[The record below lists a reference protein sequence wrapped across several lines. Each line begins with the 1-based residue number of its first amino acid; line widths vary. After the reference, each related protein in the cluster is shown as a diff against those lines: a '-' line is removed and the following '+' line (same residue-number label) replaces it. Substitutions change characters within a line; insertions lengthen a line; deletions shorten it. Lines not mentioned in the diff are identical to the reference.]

1 MSDIF
6 ITGNV
11 KIITREMLEKIKCTG
26 KIVLW
31 GETLLQTKE
40 EKRIVV
46 FPYREEDEEYRGIF
60 RSYHFE
66 TTVYFSNSLDGKK
79 RLLDELE
86 KLENTLYS
94 AALNGVKQFVYL
106 TTNDYVGQKNETTR
120 TKLLFTCEEIC
131 RQFAEEKGMNVL
143 ILRLP
148 YLYSVEESECRLAEI
163 LKTAE
168 SQNEIVLDGS
178 RQRIVDFLCQED
190 LGELLSRI
198 CDETAEGFRIAG
210 IPGGNAME
218 LERLGQILTEKTGI
232 RTVKYSGY
240 QEAVPK
246 SMPDT
251 TMKEWYGWFPQH
263 SLEEDMQEV
272 IAMLEENKIRRK
284 KKRRKH
290 IRHEKVKTFFQVGIE
305 IVVLFLLAEFLISWT
320 KDNYRIDYVDF
331 RLLFVV
337 TMGIIHGTGAGI
349 VSSVLAAAG
358 YFARDAM
365 QSNWQIIFFNIENW
379 MPFAAYFLSGTIT
392 GHVRD
397 KNNDIIK
404 FLKAQQ
410 KILEN
415 KYHFLSNLYTKTLEN
430 KEEFG
435 RQIIGYE
442 DSFGRLYQVV
452 RKLNSTMTDDI
463 FYEAIYSIEEILDT
477 TSAAIYTIGENIHF
491 ARLNVCSR
499 EMNER
504 LSKSLNLEKYP
515 VLAESL
521 RQNRN
526 WYNAEGFGDYP
537 AYAAPIWKNG
547 KLCGAVVLWNVRA
560 NQMKMDFYNKFCILS
575 GLIQDALLR
584 AIEYRKQ
591 KAAEQM
597 IGGTKILKPKYF
609 EEILARKEKM
619 GKEGL
624 SDYALLEMVLPEK
637 SLHQFG
643 ELAAEGIRS
652 TDVVGMRA
660 DGKPYLLLNQAT
672 GKSLETVGKR
682 LEEKG
687 IKLINREV
695 QE

>member
-11 KIITREMLEKIKCTG
+11 KAITKDMLEKVKCTG
-26 KIVLW
+26 KIVLC
-31 GETLLQTKE
+31 GETALQPRD
-40 EKRIVV
+40 EKGIVV
-46 FPYREEDEEYRGIF
+46 FPYRDEEEEYRGIF

-66 TTVYFSNSLDGKK
+66 TTVFFSKSLDGKK
-79 RLLDELE
+79 RLSDELE

-94 AALNGVKQFVYL
+94 AAFCGVKQFVYL

-120 TKLLFTCEEIC
+120 TKLLYTCEEIC
-131 RQFAEEKGMNVL
+131 RQFAQQKDMSVL
-143 ILRLP
+143 ILRVP
-148 YLYSVEESECRLAEI
+148 YFYSIEESDCRLTEI
-163 LKTAE
+163 IKSAE

-178 RQRIVDFLCQED
+178 RQRKVDFLCLDD

-198 CDETAEGFRIAG
+198 CDEPVEGFQIANVF
-210 IPGGNAME
+210 GGNEME
-218 LERLGQILTEKTGI
+218 SEQLGQILSEKTGI
-232 RTVKYSGY
+232 TTVKYSGY
-240 QEAVPK
+240 REAVPK
-246 SMPDT
+246 SMQDT
-251 TMKEWYGWFPQH
+251 TLKELYSWFPRH
-263 SLEEDMQEV
+263 LLEEDLGEV
-272 IAMLEENKIRRK
+272 VSTLEENKTQVK
-284 KKRRKH
+284 KKCRKH
-290 IRHEKVKTFFQVGIE
+290 IRHEKIKTFFQVGIE
-305 IVVLFLLAEFLISWT
+305 IVVLFLLTEFLISWT

-349 VSSVLAAAG
+349 VSSILAAAG
-358 YFARDAM
+358 YFARDAI
-365 QSNWQIIFFNIENW
+365 QNNWQIIFFNIENW
-379 MPFAAYFLSGTIT
+379 MPFAAYFLSGTIM

-430 KEEFG
+430 KEEFS

-452 RKLNSTMTDDI
+452 RKLNSTLTDDI
-463 FYEAIYSIEEILDT
+463 FYEAIFSIEEILDT
-477 TSAAIYTIGENIHF
+477 TSAAIYTIGENANF

-499 EMNER
+499 EMNEK

-521 RQNRN
+521 RQRMN
-526 WYNAEGFGDYP
+526 WYNTEGLTDYP
-537 AYAAPIWKNG
+537 AYAAPLWKDG

-560 NQMKMDFYNKFCILS
+560 NQMKMDFYNKFSILS

-584 AIEYRKQ
+584 AIAYGEQ

-609 EEILARKEKM
+609 EEILSRKEKM
-619 GKEGL
+619 GKEGM
-624 SDYALLEMVLPEK
+624 SDYALLEMAFSDS
-637 SLHQFG
+637 SLHRFG
-643 ELAAEGIRS
+643 ELVAEGIRS
-652 TDVVGMRA
+652 TDIVGMRA
-660 DGKPYLLLNQAT
+660 DGKTYLLLNQTT
-672 GKSLETVGKR
+672 GKSLETVRKR
-682 LEEKG
+682 LGAKG
-687 IKLINREV
+687 IKLISREV